1 MLFVSDAIY
10 EKRQKLMGHLG
21 AKAPIDPYIA
31 AELLKLDPWDYI
43 ALNEIGQAR
52 ERAGDLSAAEQY
64 FWRAAEAHPTVA
76 MPYLHLARVH
86 KTLAKD
92 AFAEAFSRLAIRK
105 GILEHQDVKPQTVE
119 KLIADRL
126 GPDNPALEAISQLSP
141 EQKSA
146 LVVIGLE
153 APPANEPADVT
164 ERMKPWRILDRLQ
177 SDSVFERDEVD
188 EMIAVG
194 PALAPLLV
202 GLLRDWAQGLL
213 NEDDAAPV
221 ENALALLGE
230 IGTAA
235 ELEPALELL
244 DVDDTEV
251 GNCAQW
257 AIERIMQRFPRESIQ
272 ALIST
277 PELIAGPHY
286 RLAIALILSR
296 NRAIDPEGEL
306 FDLLTGGISK
316 WEKDERNTIFPM
328 LLSMLAI
335 AGGASGFERAR
346 AALKREGRA
355 LSADARSLCEAV
367 LDQIGDAPPMPGA
380 GAVTVYDICA
390 GEAEWPEVEDDEFD
404 DDEDFDLPLEPV
416 RKADL
421 PGRND
426 PCWCNSG
433 KKYKKCHL
441 EADERAR

>member
-1 MLFVSDAIY
+1 
-10 EKRQKLMGHLG
+10 
-21 AKAPIDPYIA
+21 
-31 AELLKLDPWDYI
+31 
-43 ALNEIGQAR
+43 
-52 ERAGDLSAAEQY
+52 
-64 FWRAAEAHPTVA
+64 
-76 MPYLHLARVH
+76 
-86 KTLAKD
+86 
-92 AFAEAFSRLAIRK
+92 
-105 GILEHQDVKPQTVE
+105 
-119 KLIADRL
+119 LIADRL

-244 DVDDTEV
+244 DVDDEEV

-346 AALKREGRA
+346 TALKREGRA
-355 LSADARSLCEAV
+355 LSASTRSLCEAV
-367 LDQIGDAPPMPGA
+367 LEDIGDAPPMPGA

-416 RKADL
+416 RKAVL